1 MFARLVQAT
10 AKPGKKDE
18 VRTILENEVTPLLQK
33 QPGFVDAVGLTG
45 DLNPQ
50 EGAMLT
56 FWKTKN
62 DAETFY
68 KTPAFTKLLDRMK
81 PLFEQMD
88 IHTFTVEAST
98 FHKIA
103 AGKAA

>member
-18 VRTILENEVTPLLQK
+18 ILTILTKEVAPLFQK

-45 DLNPQ
+45 DTAPS
-50 EGAMLT
+50 EGATLT

-68 KTPAFTKLLDRMK
+68 KTPEFTKIFDRVK
-81 PLFEQMD
+81 VLVERMD
-88 IHTFTVEAST
+88 IHTFNVETST
-98 FHKIA
+98 IHKIA

>member
-18 VRTILENEVTPLLQK
+18 VRTILANEVTPLLQQ

-45 DLNPQ
+45 EPNPQ
-50 EGAMLT
+50 EGATLT
-56 FWKTKN
+56 FWKTKS

-68 KTPAFTKLLDRMK
+68 KAPEFTKLLARIQ
-81 PLFEQMD
+81 PLLEGMD
-88 IHTFTVEAST
+88 IHTFNVETST